1 VLGRCRECHEATF
14 WQGREK
20 RFVVGFEGT
29 LPFCR
34 SDQYGISVKL
44 RFLEL
49 KHCSL
54 DINAF
59 RGKLSSAA

>member
-1 VLGRCRECHEATF
+1 LVDVE
-14 WQGREK
+14 